1 MKIFVTGAD
10 GFIGQH
16 LIERLKNTHELM
28 FLSEDLRHHD
38 KVELQIRQFDPEIIV
53 HLAARTEVEQ
63 SFYEQ
68 ITFSDI
74 NYTGTVN
81 LIEIAKDLP
90 NLKNF
95 IFASTM
101 EVYGWQPIS
110 DVIRDGGITNPM
122 EEIYAFTEDTQPN
135 PNAPYAVA
143 KYACEKYLEYAHRS
157 YGLPFTAIRQTNA
170 YGRKDNNF
178 FVTEQ
183 IIYQMLTNEY
193 ECNLGYGEPYR
204 NFIYIDDL
212 LDAWEVII
220 NNPEKCAGEIFC
232 LGPNNAIKIKDYVSM
247 IAEKLNWSG
256 RVNWNTKPKRPG
268 EIYLLNSRP
277 DKITNMLGWKPKTD
291 LDTGLDL
298 TIKTWKNIVANN
310 LPFNSKMKF
319 SRGK

>member
-1 MKIFVTGAD
+1 MV
-10 GFIGQH
+10 
-16 LIERLKNTHELM
+16 ERLKDKHELG
-28 FLSEDLRHHD
+28 FLKEDLRDHE
-38 KVELQIRQFDPEIIV
+38 KVGFQIRQFDPEIIV

-68 ITFSDI
+68 IAFSDI

-81 LIEIAKDLP
+81 LIEVAKDLP

-95 IFASTM
+95 VFASTM

-110 DVIRDGGITNPM
+110 DIIREGKEEGI
-122 EEIYAFTEDTQPN
+122 IAFNEATPPN

-143 KYACEKYLEYAHRS
+143 KYGCEKYLEYAHRS

-183 IIYQMLTNEY
+183 IIYQMLTNEK
-193 ECNLGYGEPYR
+193 EINLGYGEPYR

-212 LDAWEVII
+212 LDAWETVI

-232 LGPNNAIKIKDYVSM
+232 IGPDNAIKIKDYVKL
-247 IAEKLNWSG
+247 IANKLIG
-256 RVNWNTKPKRPG
+256 
-268 EIYLLNSRP
+268 
-277 DKITNMLGWKPKTD
+277 TD
-291 LDTGLDL
+291 
-298 TIKTWKNIVANN
+298 
-310 LPFNSKMKF
+310 M
-319 SRGK
+319 

>member
-1 MKIFVTGAD
+1 MKIFITGHD

-16 LIERLKNTHELM
+16 LVDRLKGKHELC
-28 FLSEDLRHHD
+28 FLEHDLRDHD
-38 KVELQIRQFDPEIIV
+38 KVGFQIRQFNPEIIV
-53 HLAARTEVEQ
+53 HLAARTEVEK

-90 NLKNF
+90 ELKNF
-95 IFASTM
+95 VFASTM

-110 DVIRDGGITNPM
+110 DLIKDGKEKSIF
-122 EEIYAFTEDTQPN
+122 AFDESTPPN

-183 IIYQMLTNEY
+183 IIYQMLTNPKEI
-193 ECNLGYGEPYR
+193 NLGYGEPYR

-212 LDAWEVII
+212 LDAWETVI
-220 NNPEKCAGEIFC
+220 NPDKCAGEIFC
-232 LGPNNAIKIKDYVSM
+232 IGPSNALKIKDYVKL
-247 IAEKLNWSG
+247 IADKIGWDG
-256 RVNWNTKPKRPG
+256 HVNWNTKPKRPG
-268 EIYLLNSRP
+268 EIYLLNSTNN
-277 DKITNMLGWKPKTD
+277 KITARLGWHPKVD
-291 LDTGLDL
+291 LDEGLDR
-298 TIKTWKNIVANN
+298 TIAVWKNIVDNN
-310 LPFNSKMKF
+310 LEFNVKKKF
-319 SRGK
+319 SIGK

>member
-1 MKIFVTGAD
+1 MKIFITGHD

-16 LIERLKNTHELM
+16 MVQRLQGKHELC
-28 FLSEDLRHHD
+28 FLEHDLRNHD
-38 KVELQIRQFDPEIIV
+38 KVGSQIRQFNPEIIV

-90 NLKNF
+90 NFKNF
-95 IFASTM
+95 VFASTM

-110 DVIRDGGITNPM
+110 DLIRDGKEEGIF
-122 EEIYAFTEDTQPN
+122 AFDETTPPN

-143 KYACEKYLEYAHRS
+143 KYGCEKYLEYAHRS

-183 IIYQMLTNEY
+183 IIYQMLTNPDEI
-193 ECNLGYGEPYR
+193 NLGYGEPYR

-212 LDAWEVII
+212 LDAWETVI
-220 NNPEKCAGEIFC
+220 NNPDKCAGEIFC
-232 LGPNNAIKIKDYVSM
+232 IGPSNALKIKDYVKI
-247 IAEKLNWSG
+247 IADKIGWNG

-268 EIYLLNSRP
+268 EIYLLNSTNK
-277 DKITNMLGWKPKTD
+277 KITSVLGWEPKIN

-298 TIKTWKNIVANN
+298 TIDIWKKN
-310 LPFNSKMKF
+310 LRRK
-319 SRGK
+319 